1 MTFWQFAFKNVSRN
15 SKAYFAHF
23 VSSAFSIMVFFSFT
37 VYTYHPRLQSVQSF
51 QERDPLMNLAS
62 TAQFVIVMFSFF
74 FLLYSV
80 GTFLNVRKQ
89 QFGVLTIL
97 GISQR
102 QLKKLLFTE
111 NMIIGILSIFIGIQ
125 GGLVFSNF
133 FLLVTSKLT
142 GAKGLF
148 LYWPTEAIIVTTK
161 AIIVTTVTFIILFLI
176 VSTFTPMFIRTRK
189 TTQLIKATKK
199 GKKEKKPSILISI
212 FALTCLG
219 LCYYIAGYP
228 QGYVTEEN
236 VQNGSV
242 VFIMLSILPLVV
254 VGTYLFFSQTFL
266 LFIYIL
272 KKRRKFYLK
281 QINMLWISDLV
292 ARTRSNINVLFIVSM
307 LSALAFTIIIGLF
320 AVNNN
325 TKASVLERYPIPFT
339 YTSEGDNTFEQK
351 HITTIETELTNANFQ
366 YKKYKFTV
374 LKDTALKESISIMK
388 MSDYN
393 ALAKQ
398 LNRPEITLDSTQVY
412 SISRYSPELLNLV
425 SNPFAKQHTITLG
438 SNKKEFHIKGF
449 INKGIEP
456 SFALPYLIVMQD
468 NVIENMIPH
477 IETITVYNYFVEN
490 WENAIVPTKNIL
502 KSLDHDANN
511 LYEAHKDE
519 EDFIKPFYIHT
530 ATDELIYGKG
540 NAIAQFFIWAFLG
553 FIFFIGAASVLY
565 FRMYNDLTTERQK
578 YITITKLGLTESEMF
593 RSATIQL
600 GILFFVPYIVAG
612 IHTIFAIQFLQAMF
626 SFSLRKEL
634 LIVLTL
640 FGIIEI
646 IFFFL
651 IRSLYI
657 NKLSQHVKI

>member
-15 SKAYFAHF
+15 SKAYFAYF

-37 VYTYHPRLQSVQSF
+37 VYAYHPRLQIMNNLHEQ
-51 QERDPLMNLAS
+51 DPLMNLAGM
-62 TAQFVIVMFSFF
+62 AQFVIVLFSFF
-74 FLLYSV
+74 FLLYSI

-89 QFGVLTIL
+89 QFGVLTVL
-97 GISQR
+97 GISQK
-102 QLKKLLFTE
+102 QLKRLVFTE
-111 NMIIGILSIFIGIQ
+111 NMIIGMLAIFAGIQ

-133 FLLVTSKLT
+133 FLLVTSRLT
-142 GAKGLF
+142 NAKGLYF
-148 LYWPTEAIIVTTK
+148 YCPTE

-176 VSTFTPMFIRTRK
+176 VSTFTPLFIRTRK
-189 TTQLIKATKK
+189 TTRLIKNN
-199 GKKEKKPSILISI
+199 KKEKNEKRPSILISL
-212 FALTCLG
+212 FALICLG

-228 QGYVTEEN
+228 QGYVTETN
-236 VQNGSV
+236 IRNGSV

-266 LFIYIL
+266 LFIFIL
-272 KKRRKFYLK
+272 KKRRKFYMK
-281 QINMLWISDLV
+281 QINMLWISDL
-292 ARTRSNINVLFIVSM
+292 ASRTRSNINVLFIVSM
-307 LSALAFTIIIGLF
+307 LSALAFTIIIPLF

-325 TKASVLERYPIPFT
+325 TKASILERYPFPFT
-339 YTSEGDNTFEQK
+339 YTSKGENSLEQK
-351 HITTIETELTNANFQ
+351 HIDTIEKELTNANFQ
-366 YKKYKFTV
+366 YNKHKSTM
-374 LKDTALKESISIMK
+374 LKDTASKEDITLMK

-393 ALAKQ
+393 TLAKQ
-398 LNRPEITLDSTQVY
+398 LNRPKITLDSTQVY
-412 SISRYSPELLNLV
+412 ILSRYSPELLNLV
-425 SNPFAKQHTITLG
+425 SNPFAKQNTITLG

-456 SFALPYLIVMQD
+456 SFALPHLIVIQD
-468 NVIENMIPH
+468 DVIDNLIPH

-490 WENAIVPTKNIL
+490 WENAITPTKNMSRTIG
-502 KSLDHDANN
+502 DDARDF
-511 LYEAHKDE
+511 YEKHK
-519 EDFIKPFYIHT
+519 EDNERVPFSIYT
-530 ATDELIYGKG
+530 AADDLHYSKG
-540 NAIAQFFIWAFLG
+540 SSIATFFIWTFLG

-565 FRMYNDLTTERQK
+565 FRMYNDLTSEKQK

-612 IHTIFAIQFLQAMF
+612 IHTVFAIQFLQNMF
-626 SFSLRKEL
+626 AFSLLKEL

-657 NKLSQHVKI
+657 NKLSQHIKM

>member
-15 SKAYFAHF
+15 SKAYFAYF

-37 VYTYHPRLQSVQSF
+37 VYAYHPRLQIINKL
-51 QERDPLMNLAS
+51 QEQDPLMNLAGM
-62 TAQFVIVMFSFF
+62 AQFVIVLFSFF
-74 FLLYSV
+74 FLLYSI

-89 QFGVLTIL
+89 QFGVLTVL
-97 GISQR
+97 GISQK
-102 QLKKLLFTE
+102 QLKRLLFTE
-111 NMIIGILSIFIGIQ
+111 NMIIGMLAIFAGIQ

-142 GAKGLF
+142 NAKGLY
-148 LYWPTEAIIVTTK
+148 LYWPTE
-161 AIIVTTVTFIILFLI
+161 AIIVTTVTFIILFFI

-189 TTQLIKATKK
+189 TTRLIKNNKNKK
-199 GKKEKKPSILISI
+199 DEQRPSILISL
-212 FALTCLG
+212 FALICLG

-228 QGYVTEEN
+228 QGYVTEKN

-242 VFIMLSILPLVV
+242 YLIMLSILPLVI

-266 LFIYIL
+266 LFIFIL
-272 KKRRKFYLK
+272 KKRRKFYMK
-281 QINMLWISDLV
+281 QINMLWISDL
-292 ARTRSNINVLFIVSM
+292 ASRTRSNINVLFIVSM

-320 AVNNN
+320 ASNNN
-325 TKASVLERYPIPFT
+325 TKAAIVERYPFPFT
-339 YTSEGDNTFEQK
+339 YISEGENALEQK
-351 HITTIETELTNANFQ
+351 HIATIETELTNANFQ
-366 YKKYKFTV
+366 YNKHKFTL
-374 LKDTALKESISIMK
+374 LKDTALKEDVALMK

-398 LNRPEITLDSTQVY
+398 LKRPKITLDSTQVY
-412 SISRYSPELLNLV
+412 IISRYSPELLNLV
-425 SNPFAKQHTITLG
+425 SNPFAKQNTIILG

-456 SFALPYLIVMQD
+456 SFALPHLIIMED
-468 NVIENMIPH
+468 HAIENMVPH
-477 IETITVYNYFVEN
+477 IETITIYNYSVEN
-490 WENAIVPTKNIL
+490 WENTIIPTKKMSRTI
-502 KSLDHDANN
+502 SDDAHNFQEKHKVEPIRVPFSIYTAADN
-511 LYEAHKDE
+511 LNYS
-519 EDFIKPFYIHT
+519 
-530 ATDELIYGKG
+530 KG
-540 NAIAQFFIWAFLG
+540 NSIATFFIWTFLG

-612 IHTIFAIQFLQAMF
+612 VHTLFAVKFLQSMF
-626 SFSLRKEL
+626 SFSLLKETC
-634 LIVLTL
+634 IVLTF

-657 NKLSQHVKI
+657 NKLSQHIKM

>member
-15 SKAYFAHF
+15 SKAYFAYF
-23 VSSAFSIMVFFSFT
+23 VSSAFSIMVFFSFA
-37 VYTYHPRLQSVQSF
+37 VYTYHPRLQNVQSY
-51 QERDPLMNLAS
+51 QERDTLMNLAGS
-62 TAQFVIVMFSFF
+62 AQFVIVLFSFF
-74 FLLYSV
+74 FLLYSL

-89 QFGVLTIL
+89 QFGVLTVL
-97 GISQR
+97 GISKK
-102 QLKKLLFTE
+102 QLKRLLFTE
-111 NMIIGILSIFIGIQ
+111 NMIIGILAIFVGIQ

-142 GAKGLF
+142 GAKGLY
-148 LYWPTEAIIVTTK
+148 LYWPTK
-161 AIIVTTVTFIILFLI
+161 AIIVTTLTFIILFFI

-189 TTQLIKATKK
+189 TIRLIKVTKK
-199 GKKEKKPSILISI
+199 ETEEKRPSIIISL

-228 QGYVTEEN
+228 QGYVTEKN

-242 VFIMLSILPLVV
+242 FFIILSILPLVV
-254 VGTYLFFSQTFL
+254 IGTYFFFSQTFL
-266 LFIYIL
+266 LFIFIF
-272 KKRRKFYLK
+272 KKRRKFYMK

-320 AVNNN
+320 AANNN
-325 TKASVLERYPIPFT
+325 TKASVLERYPVPFT
-339 YTSEGDNTFEQK
+339 YTSEGENSLEQK

-366 YKKYKFTV
+366 YNKYKFTV
-374 LKDTALKESISIMK
+374 LKDTALKDTALKEEIALMK

-393 ALAKQ
+393 SIAKQ
-398 LNRPEITLDSTQVY
+398 LQRPEIALDSTQVY
-412 SISRYSPELLNLV
+412 IISRHSPALLNLV
-425 SNPFAKQHTITLG
+425 SNPFAKQDTIAIG

-456 SFALPYLIVMQD
+456 SFAFPHLIVVQD
-468 NVIENMIPH
+468 YVFDNMIPH
-477 IETITVYNYFVEN
+477 IETTVIYNYFVEN
-490 WENAIVPTKNIL
+490 WENAMVPTKNMLRAIG
-502 KSLDHDANN
+502 DDAREF
-511 LYEAHKDE
+511 YEKHKE
-519 EDFIKPFYIHT
+519 KKAQVPFYIYT
-530 ATDELIYGKG
+530 ATDELVHGKED
-540 NAIAQFFIWAFLG
+540 AIANFFIWAFLG

-565 FRMYNDLTTERQK
+565 FRMYNDLTTEKQK

-600 GILFFVPYIVAG
+600 GILFFIPYIVAG
-612 IHTIFAIQFLQAMF
+612 IHTIFAIKFLQSMF
-626 SFSLRKEL
+626 SFSLLKEL
-634 LIVLTL
+634 IIILTL

-657 NKLSQHVKI
+657 SKLSQHIKI

>member
-15 SKAYFAHF
+15 SKAYFAYF

-37 VYTYHPRLQSVQSF
+37 VYAYHPRLQSVQNF

-62 TAQFVIVMFSFF
+62 TAQLVIVMFSFF
-74 FLLYSV
+74 FLLYSI

-89 QFGVLTIL
+89 QFGILTIL

-102 QLKKLLFTE
+102 QLKRLLFTE

-142 GAKGLF
+142 SAKGLY
-148 LYWPTEAIIVTTK
+148 LYWPTE

-189 TTQLIKATKK
+189 TAHLIKGNKK
-199 GKKEKKPSILISI
+199 IPAEKRPSILISL
-212 FALTCLG
+212 FALICLG

-228 QGYVTEEN
+228 RGYVTEKN

-242 VFIMLSILPLVV
+242 FFIMLSILPLVV

-320 AVNNN
+320 AANNN
-325 TKASVLERYPIPFT
+325 TKTSVLERYPVPFT
-339 YTSEGDNTFEQK
+339 YTSEGDNSLEQK
-351 HITTIETELTNANFQ
+351 HISTIETELTTSNFQ

-374 LKDTALKESISIMK
+374 LKDTASKEDIMLMK

-393 ALAKQ
+393 AIAQQ
-398 LNRPEITLDSTQVY
+398 LKRPEITIDSTEVY
-412 SISRYSPELLNLV
+412 IISRHSPELLDLV
-425 SNPFAKQHTITLG
+425 SNPFAKQNTITLG

-456 SFALPYLIVMQD
+456 SFAFPHLAVVQD
-468 NVIENMIPH
+468 YVFDNMIPH
-477 IETITVYNYFVEN
+477 IETTVIYNYFVEN
-490 WENAIVPTKNIL
+490 WENAIVPTKNMLRVI
-502 KSLDHDANN
+502 SGDAREF
-511 LYEAHKDE
+511 YKKHAE
-519 EDFIKPFYIHT
+519 ENAQVPFFIHT

-540 NAIAQFFIWAFLG
+540 NAVAQFFIWAFLG

-578 YITITKLGLTESEMF
+578 YITITKLGLTELEMF

-612 IHTIFAIQFLQAMF
+612 VHTLFAVKFLQSMF
-626 SFSLRKEL
+626 SFSLLKETC
-634 LIVLTL
+634 IVLTF

-657 NKLSQHVKI
+657 NKLSQHIKI

>member
-15 SKAYFAHF
+15 SKAYFAYF

-37 VYTYHPRLQSVQSF
+37 VYAYHPRLQSVQSF
-51 QERDPLMNLAS
+51 QDRDPLMNLAS
-62 TAQFVIVMFSFF
+62 TAQLVIVMFSFF
-74 FLLYSV
+74 FLLYSI

-89 QFGVLTIL
+89 QFGILTIL

-111 NMIIGILSIFIGIQ
+111 NMIIGLLSIFIGIQ

-142 GAKGLF
+142 SAKGLY
-148 LYWPTEAIIVTTK
+148 LYWPTE

-189 TTQLIKATKK
+189 TTQLIKGVKK
-199 GKKEKKPSILISI
+199 EKSEKKPSILISL

-228 QGYVTEEN
+228 QGYVTEKN

-242 VFIMLSILPLVV
+242 FFIMLSILPLVV

-292 ARTRSNINVLFIVSM
+292 SRTRSNINVLFIVSM

-320 AVNNN
+320 AANNN
-325 TKASVLERYPIPFT
+325 TKASVLERYPVPFT
-339 YTSEGDNTFEQK
+339 YTSEGDNSLEQK
-351 HITTIETELTNANFQ
+351 HITTIETELTNSNFP
-366 YKKYKFTV
+366 YRKYKFTV
-374 LKDTALKESISIMK
+374 LKDTASKEDIMLMK

-393 ALAKQ
+393 AIAKQ
-398 LNRPEITLDSTQVY
+398 LKRSEITIDSTEVY
-412 SISRYSPELLNLV
+412 IISRHSPELLDLV
-425 SNPFAKQHTITLG
+425 SNPFAKQNTITLG

-456 SFALPYLIVMQD
+456 SFAFPHLVVVQD
-468 NVIENMIPH
+468 YVFDNMIPH
-477 IETITVYNYFVEN
+477 IETTVIYNYFVEN
-490 WENAIVPTKNIL
+490 WENAIVPTKNMLRVI
-502 KSLDHDANN
+502 SSDARAF
-511 LYEAHKDE
+511 YEKHTE
-519 EDFIKPFYIHT
+519 ENAQAPFFIHT

-540 NAIAQFFIWAFLG
+540 NAVAQFFIWAFLG

-612 IHTIFAIQFLQAMF
+612 VHTLFAVKFLQSMF
-626 SFSLRKEL
+626 SFSLLKETC
-634 LIVLTL
+634 IVLTL

-657 NKLSQHVKI
+657 NKLSQHIKI

>member
-15 SKAYFAHF
+15 SKAYFAYF

-37 VYTYHPRLQSVQSF
+37 VYAYHPRLQSVQSF

-62 TAQFVIVMFSFF
+62 TAQLVIVMFSFF
-74 FLLYSV
+74 FLLYSI

-89 QFGVLTIL
+89 QFGVLTVL
-97 GISQR
+97 GISQK
-102 QLKKLLFTE
+102 QLKRLLFTE
-111 NMIIGILSIFIGIQ
+111 NMIIGMLAIFAGIQ

-142 GAKGLF
+142 SAKGLY
-148 LYWPTEAIIVTTK
+148 LYWPTE
-161 AIIVTTVTFIILFLI
+161 AIIVTTVTFIILFFI

-189 TTQLIKATKK
+189 TTQLIK
-199 GKKEKKPSILISI
+199 GVNKEKSEKRPSILISL

-228 QGYVTEEN
+228 QGYITEKN
-236 VQNGSV
+236 AQNGSV
-242 VFIMLSILPLVV
+242 FLIMLSILPLVV
-254 VGTYLFFSQTFL
+254 IGTYLFFSQTFL

-292 ARTRSNINVLFIVSM
+292 SRTRSNINVLFIVSM

-320 AVNNN
+320 ASNNN
-325 TKASVLERYPIPFT
+325 TKAAIVERYPFPFT
-339 YTSEGDNTFEQK
+339 YISEGENALEQK
-351 HITTIETELTNANFQ
+351 HIATIETELTNANFQ
-366 YKKYKFTV
+366 YNKHKFTV
-374 LKDTALKESISIMK
+374 LKDTALKEDVALMK

-398 LNRPEITLDSTQVY
+398 LKRPKITLDSTQVY
-412 SISRYSPELLNLV
+412 IISRYSPELLNLV
-425 SNPFAKQHTITLG
+425 SNPFAKQNTIILG

-456 SFALPYLIVMQD
+456 SFALPHLIIMED
-468 NVIENMIPH
+468 HAIENMVPH
-477 IETITVYNYFVEN
+477 IETITIYNYSVEN
-490 WENAIVPTKNIL
+490 WENTIIPTKKMSRTI
-502 KSLDHDANN
+502 SDDAHNFQEKHKVEPIRVPFSIYTAADN
-511 LYEAHKDE
+511 LNYS
-519 EDFIKPFYIHT
+519 
-530 ATDELIYGKG
+530 KG
-540 NAIAQFFIWAFLG
+540 NSIATFFIWTFLG

-612 IHTIFAIQFLQAMF
+612 VHTLFAVKFLQSMLA
-626 SFSLRKEL
+626 FSLLKEL
-634 LIVLTL
+634 LIVLTF

-657 NKLSQHVKI
+657 NKLSQHIKI

>member
-15 SKAYFAHF
+15 SKAYFAYF

-37 VYTYHPRLQSVQSF
+37 VYAYHPRLQNVQSF
-51 QERDPLMNLAS
+51 QERNPLMNLAS
-62 TAQFVIVMFSFF
+62 TAQLVIVMFSFF
-74 FLLYSV
+74 FLLYSI

-89 QFGVLTIL
+89 QFGILTIL

-102 QLKKLLFTE
+102 QLKRLLFTE

-142 GAKGLF
+142 SAKGLY
-148 LYWPTEAIIVTTK
+148 LYWPTE

-189 TTQLIKATKK
+189 TAQLIKGNKK
-199 GKKEKKPSILISI
+199 IKAEKRPSILISL
-212 FALTCLG
+212 FALICLG

-228 QGYVTEEN
+228 QGYVTEKN

-242 VFIMLSILPLVV
+242 FLIMLSIVPLVI

-320 AVNNN
+320 AANNN
-325 TKASVLERYPIPFT
+325 TKASVLERYPVPFT
-339 YTSEGDNTFEQK
+339 YTSEGDNSLEQK
-351 HITTIETELTNANFQ
+351 HITTIETELTNSNFD

-374 LKDTALKESISIMK
+374 LKDTSSKEDIMLMK

-393 ALAKQ
+393 AIAKQ
-398 LNRPEITLDSTQVY
+398 LKRPEITLDSTQVY
-412 SISRYSPELLNLV
+412 IISRHSPELLNLV
-425 SNPFAKQHTITLG
+425 SNPFAKHNTITLG

-456 SFALPYLIVMQD
+456 SFAFPHLAVVQD
-468 NVIENMIPH
+468 YVFDNMIPH
-477 IETITVYNYFVEN
+477 IETTVIYNYFVEN
-490 WENAIVPTKNIL
+490 WENAIVPTKNMLRVI
-502 KSLDHDANN
+502 SGDARKF
-511 LYEAHKDE
+511 YKKHTE
-519 EDFIKPFYIHT
+519 ENAKVPFFIYT

-540 NAIAQFFIWAFLG
+540 NAVAQFFIWAFLG

-612 IHTIFAIQFLQAMF
+612 VHTLFAVKFLQSMF
-626 SFSLRKEL
+626 SFSLLKETC
-634 LIVLTL
+634 IVLTL

-657 NKLSQHVKI
+657 NKLSQHIKI

>member
-15 SKAYFAHF
+15 SKAYFAYF

-37 VYTYHPRLQSVQSF
+37 VYAYHPRLQIMNKL
-51 QERDPLMNLAS
+51 QEQDPLMNLAGM
-62 TAQFVIVMFSFF
+62 AQFVIVLFSFF
-74 FLLYSV
+74 FLLYSI

-89 QFGVLTIL
+89 QFGVLTVL
-97 GISQR
+97 GISQK
-102 QLKKLLFTE
+102 QLKRLLFTE
-111 NMIIGILSIFIGIQ
+111 NMIIGILAIFVGIQ

-142 GAKGLF
+142 SAKGLY
-148 LYWPTEAIIVTTK
+148 LYWPTE
-161 AIIVTTVTFIILFLI
+161 AIIVTTVTFIILFFI

-189 TTQLIKATKK
+189 TTQLIKGTKK
-199 GKKEKKPSILISI
+199 GDKEKKPSILISI
-212 FALTCLG
+212 FALICLAV
-219 LCYYIAGYP
+219 CYYIAGYP
-228 QGYVTEEN
+228 QGYITEKN

-242 VFIMLSILPLVV
+242 LFIMLSILPLVV

-266 LFIYIL
+266 LFILIL
-272 KKRRKFYLK
+272 KRRRKFYMK
-281 QINMLWISDLV
+281 QINMLWISDLTS
-292 ARTRSNINVLFIVSM
+292 RTRSNINVLFIVSM

-320 AVNNN
+320 AANNN
-325 TKASVLERYPIPFT
+325 TKASVLERYPVPFT
-339 YTSEGDNTFEQK
+339 YTSEGDNYLEQK
-351 HITTIETELTNANFQ
+351 HIITIETELTNSNFD

-374 LKDTALKESISIMK
+374 LKDTASKEDIMLMK

-393 ALAKQ
+393 AIAKQ
-398 LNRPEITLDSTQVY
+398 LKRPEITLDSTQVY
-412 SISRYSPELLNLV
+412 IISRYSPELLNLV
-425 SNPFAKQHTITLG
+425 SNPFAKQNTITLG

-456 SFALPYLIVMQD
+456 SFAFPHLVVVQD
-468 NVIENMIPH
+468 YVFNNMIPH
-477 IETITVYNYFVEN
+477 IETTIIYNYFVEN

-502 KSLDHDANN
+502 RTISDDASDFF
-511 LYEAHKDE
+511 KKTKE
-519 EDFIKPFYIHT
+519 EHAQIPFHIYT
-530 ATDELIYGKG
+530 ATDELIYGKR
-540 NAIAQFFIWAFLG
+540 NSIATFFIWTFLG

-612 IHTIFAIQFLQAMF
+612 VHTLFAVKFLQSMF
-626 SFSLRKEL
+626 SFSLLKETC
-634 LIVLTL
+634 IVLTF
-640 FGIIEI
+640 FGMIEI
-646 IFFFL
+646 TFFFL

-657 NKLSQHVKI
+657 NKLSQQIKI

>member
-15 SKAYFAHF
+15 SKAYFAYF

-37 VYTYHPRLQSVQSF
+37 VYAYHPRLQNVQNF
-51 QERDPLMNLAS
+51 QERDALMNLAS

-74 FLLYSV
+74 FLLYSI

-89 QFGVLTIL
+89 QFGILTIL

-102 QLKKLLFTE
+102 QLKRLLFTE
-111 NMIIGILSIFIGIQ
+111 NMIIGILAIFVGIQ

-142 GAKGLF
+142 GAKGLY
-148 LYWPTEAIIVTTK
+148 LYWPTQ
-161 AIIVTTVTFIILFLI
+161 AIIVTTVIFIILFFI

-189 TTQLIKATKK
+189 TTRLIKDNTKV
-199 GKKEKKPSILISI
+199 KKEKRPSILISL

-242 VFIMLSILPLVV
+242 FFIMLSILPLVV

-266 LFIYIL
+266 LFIFIL
-272 KKRRKFYLK
+272 KKRRKFYMK

-320 AVNNN
+320 AANNS
-325 TKASVLERYPIPFT
+325 TKASILERYPIPFT

-374 LKDTALKESISIMK
+374 LKDTALKESIAIMK

-425 SNPFAKQHTITLG
+425 SNPFAKQDTITLD

-456 SFALPYLIVMQD
+456 SFALPHLIVMQD
-468 NVIENMIPH
+468 SVIENMIPH

-511 LYEAHKDE
+511 LFEAHKDE
-519 EDFIKPFYIHT
+519 EGFIKPFYIHT
-530 ATDELIYGKG
+530 ATDELVHSKE
-540 NAIAQFFIWAFLG
+540 NAVAQFFIWTFLG
-553 FIFFIGAASVLY
+553 IIFFIGAASVLY
-565 FRMYNDLTTERQK
+565 FRMYNDLTSEKQK
-578 YITITKLGLTESEMF
+578 YITITKLGLTETEMF

>member
-15 SKAYFAHF
+15 SKAYFAYF

-37 VYTYHPRLQSVQSF
+37 VYAYHPRLQSVQSF

-62 TAQFVIVMFSFF
+62 TAQLVIVMFSFF
-74 FLLYSV
+74 FLLYSI

-89 QFGVLTIL
+89 QFGILTIL

-102 QLKKLLFTE
+102 QLKRLLFTE

-142 GAKGLF
+142 SAKGLY
-148 LYWPTEAIIVTTK
+148 LYWPTE

-189 TTQLIKATKK
+189 TAHLIKGNKK
-199 GKKEKKPSILISI
+199 MPAEKRPSILISL
-212 FALTCLG
+212 FALICLG

-228 QGYVTEEN
+228 RGYVTEKN

-242 VFIMLSILPLVV
+242 FFIMLSILPLVI

-292 ARTRSNINVLFIVSM
+292 SRTRSNINVLFIVSM

-320 AVNNN
+320 AANNN
-325 TKASVLERYPIPFT
+325 TKASVLERYPVPFT
-339 YTSEGDNTFEQK
+339 YTSEGDNSLEQK
-351 HITTIETELTNANFQ
+351 HISTIETELTTNNFL

-374 LKDTALKESISIMK
+374 LKDTASKEDIMLMK

-393 ALAKQ
+393 AIAKE
-398 LNRPEITLDSTQVY
+398 LKRPEITIDSTEVY
-412 SISRYSPELLNLV
+412 IISRHSPELLDLV
-425 SNPFAKQHTITLG
+425 SNPFAKQNTITLG

-456 SFALPYLIVMQD
+456 SFAFPHLAVVQD
-468 NVIENMIPH
+468 YVFDNMIPH
-477 IETITVYNYFVEN
+477 IETTVIYNYFVEN
-490 WENAIVPTKNIL
+490 WENAIVPTKNMLRVI
-502 KSLDHDANN
+502 SGDAREF
-511 LYEAHKDE
+511 YEKHTE
-519 EDFIKPFYIHT
+519 ENAQVPFFIHT

-540 NAIAQFFIWAFLG
+540 NAVAQFFIWAFLG

-612 IHTIFAIQFLQAMF
+612 VHTLFAVKFLQSMF
-626 SFSLRKEL
+626 SFSLLKETC
-634 LIVLTL
+634 IVLTF

-657 NKLSQHVKI
+657 NKLSQHIKI

>member
-15 SKAYFAHF
+15 SKAYFAYF

-37 VYTYHPRLQSVQSF
+37 VYAYHPRLQSVQSF
-51 QERDPLMNLAS
+51 QERDPLTNLAS
-62 TAQFVIVMFSFF
+62 TAQLVIVMFSFF
-74 FLLYSV
+74 FLLYSI

-89 QFGVLTIL
+89 QFGILTIL

-102 QLKKLLFTE
+102 QLKRLLFTE

-142 GAKGLF
+142 SSKGLY
-148 LYWPTEAIIVTTK
+148 LYWPTE

-189 TTQLIKATKK
+189 TIRLIKVN
-199 GKKEKKPSILISI
+199 KKETEEKRPSIIISL
-212 FALTCLG
+212 FALICLG

-228 QGYVTEEN
+228 QGYVTEKN

-242 VFIMLSILPLVV
+242 SFIILSILPLVV
-254 VGTYLFFSQTFL
+254 IGTYFFFSQTFL
-266 LFIYIL
+266 LFIFIL
-272 KKRRKFYLK
+272 KKRRKFYMK

-320 AVNNN
+320 AHNNN
-325 TKASVLERYPIPFT
+325 TRAAVLEQYPVPFT
-339 YTSEGDNTFEQK
+339 YTSEGANPLEQK
-351 HITTIETELTNANFQ
+351 HITTIENELTSANFE

-374 LKDTALKESISIMK
+374 LKDTASKEDVLLMK

-393 ALAKQ
+393 TIAKQ
-398 LNRPEITLDSTQVY
+398 LKRPEITLDSTQVY
-412 SISRYSPELLNLV
+412 VIARHSPELLNLV
-425 SNPFAKQHTITLG
+425 SNPFAKQDTITIG

-456 SFALPYLIVMQD
+456 SFAFPHLIVVQD
-468 NVIENMIPH
+468 YVFDDMIPH
-477 IETITVYNYFVEN
+477 IETTVIYNYFVEN

-502 KSLDHDANN
+502 RTISDDAREF
-511 LYEAHKDE
+511 YEKRKE
-519 EDFIKPFYIHT
+519 EKARAPFYIYT
-530 ATDELIYGKG
+530 ATDELVHGKE
-540 NAIAQFFIWAFLG
+540 NAVAQFFIWAFLG

-565 FRMYNDLTTERQK
+565 FRMYNDLTNEKQK
-578 YITITKLGLTESEMF
+578 YITIIKLGLTESEMF

-612 IHTIFAIQFLQAMF
+612 VHTLFAVKFLQSMF
-626 SFSLRKEL
+626 AFSLLKEL
-634 LIVLTL
+634 LIVLTF

-657 NKLSQHVKI
+657 NKLSQHIKV

>member
-15 SKAYFAHF
+15 SKAYFAYF

-37 VYTYHPRLQSVQSF
+37 VYAYHPRLQSVQGF
-51 QERDPLMNLAS
+51 QDRDPLMNLAS
-62 TAQFVIVMFSFF
+62 TAQLVIVMFSFF
-74 FLLYSV
+74 FLLYSI

-89 QFGVLTIL
+89 QFGILTIL

-102 QLKKLLFTE
+102 QLKRLLFTE

-142 GAKGLF
+142 SAKGLY
-148 LYWPTEAIIVTTK
+148 LYWPTEAIIVTT
-161 AIIVTTVTFIILFLI
+161 VTFITLFLI

-189 TTQLIKATKK
+189 TTQLIKGVNKEK
-199 GKKEKKPSILISI
+199 SEKKPSILISL
-212 FALTCLG
+212 FAVICLG

-228 QGYVTEEN
+228 RGYVTEKN

-242 VFIMLSILPLVV
+242 FFIMLSILPLVV

-292 ARTRSNINVLFIVSM
+292 SRTRSNINVLFIVSM

-320 AVNNN
+320 AANNN
-325 TKASVLERYPIPFT
+325 TKASVLERYPVPFT
-339 YTSEGDNTFEQK
+339 YTSEGDNSLEQK
-351 HITTIETELTNANFQ
+351 HITTIETELTNSNFP
-366 YKKYKFTV
+366 YRKYKFTV
-374 LKDTALKESISIMK
+374 LKDTASKEDIMLMK

-393 ALAKQ
+393 AIAKQ
-398 LNRPEITLDSTQVY
+398 LKRSEITIDSTEVY
-412 SISRYSPELLNLV
+412 IISRHSPELLDLV
-425 SNPFAKQHTITLG
+425 SNPFAKQNTITLG

-456 SFALPYLIVMQD
+456 SFAFPHLVVVQD
-468 NVIENMIPH
+468 YVFDNMIPH
-477 IETITVYNYFVEN
+477 IETTVIYNYFVEN
-490 WENAIVPTKNIL
+490 WENAIVPTKNMLRVI
-502 KSLDHDANN
+502 SSDARAF
-511 LYEAHKDE
+511 YEKHTE
-519 EDFIKPFYIHT
+519 ENAQAPFFIHT

-540 NAIAQFFIWAFLG
+540 NAVAQFFIWAFLG

-565 FRMYNDLTTERQK
+565 FRMYNDLTNEKQK

-612 IHTIFAIQFLQAMF
+612 VHTLFAVKFLQSMF
-626 SFSLRKEL
+626 SFSLLKETC
-634 LIVLTL
+634 IVLTF

-657 NKLSQHVKI
+657 NKLSQHMKI

>member
-1 MTFWQFAFKNVSRN
+1 
-15 SKAYFAHF
+15 
-23 VSSAFSIMVFFSFT
+23 MVFFSFT
-37 VYTYHPRLQSVQSF
+37 VYAFHPRLQSVQGF
-51 QERDPLMNLAS
+51 QERDPLMNSAS
-62 TAQFVIVMFSFF
+62 TAQFIIVLFSFF

-80 GTFLNVRKQ
+80 GSFLNVRKQ
-89 QFGVLTIL
+89 QFGILTIL

-102 QLKKLLFTE
+102 QLKRLLFTE
-111 NMIIGILSIFIGIQ
+111 NMMIGILSIFIGIQ

-142 GAKGLF
+142 GAKGLY
-148 LYWPTEAIIVTTK
+148 LYWPTE

-189 TTQLIKATKK
+189 TAKLIKGNKK
-199 GKKEKKPSILISI
+199 MKAEKRPSILISL
-212 FALTCLG
+212 FALICLG

-228 QGYVTEEN
+228 QGYVTDKN
-236 VQNGSV
+236 AQNGSV
-242 VFIMLSILPLVV
+242 FFIILSILPLVV

-292 ARTRSNINVLFIVSM
+292 SRTRSNINVLFIVSM

-320 AVNNN
+320 AANNN
-325 TKASVLERYPIPFT
+325 TTASVLERYPVPFT
-339 YTSEGDNTFEQK
+339 YTSEGDNSLEQK
-351 HITTIETELTNANFQ
+351 HITTIETELTNNNFQ
-366 YKKYKFTV
+366 YRKYKFTV
-374 LKDTALKESISIMK
+374 VKDTASKEDIMLMK

-393 ALAKQ
+393 AIAKQ
-398 LNRPEITLDSTQVY
+398 LKRPEITLDSTQVY
-412 SISRYSPELLNLV
+412 IISRHSPELLNLV
-425 SNPFAKQHTITLG
+425 SNPFAKHNTITLG

-456 SFALPYLIVMQD
+456 SFAFPHLAVVQD
-468 NVIENMIPH
+468 YVFDNMIPH
-477 IETITVYNYFVEN
+477 IETTVIYNYFVEN
-490 WENAIVPTKNIL
+490 WENAIVPTKNMLRVI
-502 KSLDHDANN
+502 SGDARKF
-511 LYEAHKDE
+511 YEKHTE
-519 EDFIKPFYIHT
+519 ENAQVPFFIYT

-540 NAIAQFFIWAFLG
+540 NAVAQFFIWAFLG

-612 IHTIFAIQFLQAMF
+612 IHTIFAIKFLQSMF
-626 SFSLRKEL
+626 SFSLLKET

-657 NKLSQHVKI
+657 NKLSQHIKI

>member
-15 SKAYFAHF
+15 SKAYFAYF

-37 VYTYHPRLQSVQSF
+37 VYAYHPRLQSVQSF

-62 TAQFVIVMFSFF
+62 TAQLVIVMFSFF
-74 FLLYSV
+74 FLLYSI

-89 QFGVLTIL
+89 QFGILTIL

-102 QLKKLLFTE
+102 QLKRLLFTE

-142 GAKGLF
+142 SAKGLY
-148 LYWPTEAIIVTTK
+148 LYWPTE

-189 TTQLIKATKK
+189 TAHLIKGNKK
-199 GKKEKKPSILISI
+199 MPAEKRPSILISL
-212 FALTCLG
+212 FALICLG

-228 QGYVTEEN
+228 RGYVTEKN

-242 VFIMLSILPLVV
+242 FFIMLSILPLVI

-272 KKRRKFYLK
+272 KKRRKYYLK

-292 ARTRSNINVLFIVSM
+292 SRTRSNINVLFIVSM

-320 AVNNN
+320 AANNN
-325 TKASVLERYPIPFT
+325 TKASVLERYPVPFT
-339 YTSEGDNTFEQK
+339 YTSEGDNSLEQK
-351 HITTIETELTNANFQ
+351 HISTIETELTTNNFL

-374 LKDTALKESISIMK
+374 LKDTASKENIMLMK

-393 ALAKQ
+393 AIAKQ
-398 LNRPEITLDSTQVY
+398 LKRPEITIDSTEVY
-412 SISRYSPELLNLV
+412 IISRHSPELLDLV
-425 SNPFAKQHTITLG
+425 SNPFAKQNTITLG

-456 SFALPYLIVMQD
+456 SFSFPHLAVVQD
-468 NVIENMIPH
+468 YVFDNMIPH
-477 IETITVYNYFVEN
+477 IETTVIYNYFVEN
-490 WENAIVPTKNIL
+490 WENAIVPTKNMLRVI
-502 KSLDHDANN
+502 SGDAREF
-511 LYEAHKDE
+511 YEKHTE
-519 EDFIKPFYIHT
+519 ENAQVPFFIHT

-540 NAIAQFFIWAFLG
+540 NAVAQFFIWAFLG

-612 IHTIFAIQFLQAMF
+612 VHTLFAVKFLQSMF
-626 SFSLRKEL
+626 SFSLLKETC
-634 LIVLTL
+634 IVLTF

-657 NKLSQHVKI
+657 NKLSQHIKI

>member
-15 SKAYFAHF
+15 SKAYFAYF

-37 VYTYHPRLQSVQSF
+37 VYAYHPRLQSVQNF

-62 TAQFVIVMFSFF
+62 TAQLVIVMFSFF
-74 FLLYSV
+74 FLLYSI

-89 QFGVLTIL
+89 QFGILTIL

-102 QLKKLLFTE
+102 QLKRLLFTE

-142 GAKGLF
+142 SAKGLY
-148 LYWPTEAIIVTTK
+148 LYWPTE

-189 TTQLIKATKK
+189 TAHLIKGNKK
-199 GKKEKKPSILISI
+199 MPAEKRPSILISL
-212 FALTCLG
+212 FALICLG

-228 QGYVTEEN
+228 RGYVTEKN

-242 VFIMLSILPLVV
+242 FFIMLSILPLVI

-292 ARTRSNINVLFIVSM
+292 SRTRSNINVLFIVSM

-320 AVNNN
+320 AANNN
-325 TKASVLERYPIPFT
+325 TKASVLERYPVPFT
-339 YTSEGDNTFEQK
+339 YTSEGDNSLEQK
-351 HITTIETELTNANFQ
+351 HISTIETELTTNNFQ

-374 LKDTALKESISIMK
+374 LKDTASKEDIMLMK

-393 ALAKQ
+393 AIAQQ
-398 LNRPEITLDSTQVY
+398 LKRPEITIDSTEVY
-412 SISRYSPELLNLV
+412 IISRHSPELLDLV
-425 SNPFAKQHTITLG
+425 SNPFAKQNTITLG

-456 SFALPYLIVMQD
+456 SFAFPHLAVVQD
-468 NVIENMIPH
+468 YVFDNMIPH
-477 IETITVYNYFVEN
+477 IETTVIYNYFVEN
-490 WENAIVPTKNIL
+490 WENAIVPTKNMLRVI
-502 KSLDHDANN
+502 SGDAREF
-511 LYEAHKDE
+511 YKKHAE
-519 EDFIKPFYIHT
+519 ENAQVPFFIHT

-540 NAIAQFFIWAFLG
+540 NAVAQFFIWAFLG

-578 YITITKLGLTESEMF
+578 YITITKLGLTELEMF

-612 IHTIFAIQFLQAMF
+612 VHTLFAVKFLQSMF
-626 SFSLRKEL
+626 SFSLLKETC
-634 LIVLTL
+634 IVLTF

-657 NKLSQHVKI
+657 NKLSQHIKI

>member
-15 SKAYFAHF
+15 SKAYFAYF

-37 VYTYHPRLQSVQSF
+37 VYAYHPRLQSVQSF

-62 TAQFVIVMFSFF
+62 TAQLVIVMFSFF
-74 FLLYSV
+74 FLLYSI

-89 QFGVLTIL
+89 QFGILTIL

-102 QLKKLLFTE
+102 QLKRLLFTE

-142 GAKGLF
+142 SAKGLY
-148 LYWPTEAIIVTTK
+148 LYWPTE

-189 TTQLIKATKK
+189 TAHLIKGNKK
-199 GKKEKKPSILISI
+199 MPAEKRPSILISL
-212 FALTCLG
+212 FALICLG

-228 QGYVTEEN
+228 QGYVTEKN

-242 VFIMLSILPLVV
+242 FFIMLSILPLVI

-292 ARTRSNINVLFIVSM
+292 SRTRSNINVLFIVSM

-320 AVNNN
+320 AANNN
-325 TKASVLERYPIPFT
+325 TKASVLERYPVPFT
-339 YTSEGDNTFEQK
+339 YTSEGDNSLEQK
-351 HITTIETELTNANFQ
+351 HISTIETELTTNNFL

-374 LKDTALKESISIMK
+374 LKDTASKEDIMLMK

-393 ALAKQ
+393 AIAKQ
-398 LNRPEITLDSTQVY
+398 LKRPEITIDSTEVY
-412 SISRYSPELLNLV
+412 IISRHSPELLDLV
-425 SNPFAKQHTITLG
+425 SNPFAKQNTITLG

-456 SFALPYLIVMQD
+456 SFAFPHLAVVQD
-468 NVIENMIPH
+468 YVFDNMIPH
-477 IETITVYNYFVEN
+477 IETTVIYNYFVEN
-490 WENAIVPTKNIL
+490 WENAIVPTKNMLRVI
-502 KSLDHDANN
+502 SGDTREF
-511 LYEAHKDE
+511 YEKHTE
-519 EDFIKPFYIHT
+519 EKAPVPFFIHT

-540 NAIAQFFIWAFLG
+540 NAVAQFFIWAFLG

-612 IHTIFAIQFLQAMF
+612 VHTLFAVKFLQSMF
-626 SFSLRKEL
+626 SFSLLKETC
-634 LIVLTL
+634 IVLTF

-657 NKLSQHVKI
+657 NKLSQHIKI

>member
-15 SKAYFAHF
+15 SKAYFAYF

-37 VYTYHPRLQSVQSF
+37 VYAYHPRLQIINKL
-51 QERDPLMNLAS
+51 QEQDPLMNLAGM
-62 TAQFVIVMFSFF
+62 AQFVIVLFSFF
-74 FLLYSV
+74 FLLYSI

-89 QFGVLTIL
+89 QFGILTVL
-97 GISQR
+97 GISQK
-102 QLKKLLFTE
+102 QLKRLLFTE
-111 NMIIGILSIFIGIQ
+111 NMIIGILAIFVGIQ

-142 GAKGLF
+142 SAKGLY
-148 LYWPTEAIIVTTK
+148 LYWPTE
-161 AIIVTTVTFIILFLI
+161 AIIVTTVTFIILFFI

-189 TTQLIKATKK
+189 TTQLIKGTKK
-199 GKKEKKPSILISI
+199 GDKEKKPSILISI
-212 FALTCLG
+212 FALICLAV
-219 LCYYIAGYP
+219 CYYIAGYP
-228 QGYVTEEN
+228 QGYITEKN

-242 VFIMLSILPLVV
+242 LFIMLSILPLVV

-266 LFIYIL
+266 LFILIL
-272 KKRRKFYLK
+272 KRRRKFYMK
-281 QINMLWISDLV
+281 QINMLWISDLTS
-292 ARTRSNINVLFIVSM
+292 RTRSNINVLFIVSM

-320 AVNNN
+320 AANNN
-325 TKASVLERYPIPFT
+325 TKASVLERYPVPFT
-339 YTSEGDNTFEQK
+339 YTSEGENYLEQK
-351 HITTIETELTNANFQ
+351 HIITIETELTNSNFD

-374 LKDTALKESISIMK
+374 LKDTASKEDIMLMK

-393 ALAKQ
+393 AIAKQ
-398 LNRPEITLDSTQVY
+398 LKRPEITLDSTQVY
-412 SISRYSPELLNLV
+412 IISRYSPELLNLV
-425 SNPFAKQHTITLG
+425 SNPFAKQNTITLG

-456 SFALPYLIVMQD
+456 SFAFPHLVVVQD
-468 NVIENMIPH
+468 YVFNNMIPH
-477 IETITVYNYFVEN
+477 IETTIIYNYFVEN

-502 KSLDHDANN
+502 RTISDDASDFF
-511 LYEAHKDE
+511 KKTKE
-519 EDFIKPFYIHT
+519 EHAQIPFHIYT
-530 ATDELIYGKG
+530 ATDELIYGKR
-540 NAIAQFFIWAFLG
+540 NSIATFFIWTFLG

-612 IHTIFAIQFLQAMF
+612 VHTLFAVKFLQSMF
-626 SFSLRKEL
+626 SFSLLKETC
-634 LIVLTL
+634 IVLTF
-640 FGIIEI
+640 FGMIEI
-646 IFFFL
+646 TFFFL

-657 NKLSQHVKI
+657 NKLSQQIKI

>member
-15 SKAYFAHF
+15 SKAYFAYF

-37 VYTYHPRLQSVQSF
+37 VYAYHPRLQSVQSF

-62 TAQFVIVMFSFF
+62 TAQLVIVMFSFF
-74 FLLYSV
+74 FLLYSI

-89 QFGVLTIL
+89 QFGILTIL

-102 QLKKLLFTE
+102 QLKRLLFTE
-111 NMIIGILSIFIGIQ
+111 NMMIGILSIFIGIQ

-142 GAKGLF
+142 SAKGLY
-148 LYWPTEAIIVTTK
+148 LYWPTE

-189 TTQLIKATKK
+189 TAHLIKGNKK
-199 GKKEKKPSILISI
+199 MPAEKRPSILISL
-212 FALTCLG
+212 FALICLG

-228 QGYVTEEN
+228 RGYVTEKN

-242 VFIMLSILPLVV
+242 FFIMLSILPLVV

-320 AVNNN
+320 AANNN
-325 TKASVLERYPIPFT
+325 TKASVLERYPVPFT
-339 YTSEGDNTFEQK
+339 YTSEGDNSLEQK
-351 HITTIETELTNANFQ
+351 HISTIETELTTSNFQ
-366 YKKYKFTV
+366 YNKYKFTV
-374 LKDTALKESISIMK
+374 LKDTASKEDIMLMK

-393 ALAKQ
+393 AIAQQ
-398 LNRPEITLDSTQVY
+398 LKRPEITIDSAEVY
-412 SISRYSPELLNLV
+412 IISRHSPELLDLV
-425 SNPFAKQHTITLG
+425 SNPFAKQNTITLG

-456 SFALPYLIVMQD
+456 SFAFPHLAVVQD
-468 NVIENMIPH
+468 YVFDNMIPH
-477 IETITVYNYFVEN
+477 IETTVIYNYFVEN
-490 WENAIVPTKNIL
+490 WENAIVPTRNMLRVI
-502 KSLDHDANN
+502 SGDARAF
-511 LYEAHKDE
+511 YEKHTE
-519 EDFIKPFYIHT
+519 ENAQVPFFIHT

-540 NAIAQFFIWAFLG
+540 NAVAQFFIWAFLG

-565 FRMYNDLTTERQK
+565 FRMYNDLTTEKQK
-578 YITITKLGLTESEMF
+578 YITITKLGLTELEMF

-612 IHTIFAIQFLQAMF
+612 VHTLFAVKFLQSMF
-626 SFSLRKEL
+626 SFSLLKETC
-634 LIVLTL
+634 IVLTF

-657 NKLSQHVKI
+657 NKLSQHIKI

>member
-15 SKAYFAHF
+15 SKAYFAYF

-37 VYTYHPRLQSVQSF
+37 VYAYHPRLQIMNKL
-51 QERDPLMNLAS
+51 QEQDPLMNLAGM
-62 TAQFVIVMFSFF
+62 AQFVIVLFSFF
-74 FLLYSV
+74 FLLYSI

-89 QFGVLTIL
+89 QFGVLTVL
-97 GISQR
+97 GISQK
-102 QLKKLLFTE
+102 QLKRLLFTE
-111 NMIIGILSIFIGIQ
+111 NMIIGMLAIFAGIQ

-142 GAKGLF
+142 NAKGLY
-148 LYWPTEAIIVTTK
+148 LYWPTEAIIVTT
-161 AIIVTTVTFIILFLI
+161 ITFIILFLI

-189 TTQLIKATKK
+189 TTRLIKNS
-199 GKKEKKPSILISI
+199 KKEKSEKRPSILISL
-212 FALTCLG
+212 FALICLA

-228 QGYVTEEN
+228 QGYITEKN
-236 VQNGSV
+236 AQNGSV
-242 VFIMLSILPLVV
+242 FLIMLSILPLVV

-266 LFIYIL
+266 LFIFIL
-272 KKRRKFYLK
+272 KKRRKFYMK
-281 QINMLWISDLV
+281 QINMLWISDL
-292 ARTRSNINVLFIVSM
+292 ANRTRSNINVLFIVSM

-320 AVNNN
+320 AANNN
-325 TKASVLERYPIPFT
+325 TTASVLERYPVPFT
-339 YTSEGDNTFEQK
+339 YTSEGDNSLEQK
-351 HITTIETELTNANFQ
+351 HITAIETELTNSNFQ
-366 YKKYKFTV
+366 YRKYKFTV
-374 LKDTALKESISIMK
+374 VKDTASKEDIMLMK

-393 ALAKQ
+393 AIAKQ
-398 LNRPEITLDSTQVY
+398 LKRPEITIDSTEVY
-412 SISRYSPELLNLV
+412 IISRHSPELLNLV
-425 SNPFAKQHTITLG
+425 SNPFAKHNTITLG

-456 SFALPYLIVMQD
+456 SFAFPHLAVVQD
-468 NVIENMIPH
+468 YVFDNMIPH
-477 IETITVYNYFVEN
+477 IETTVIYNYFVEN
-490 WENAIVPTKNIL
+490 WENAIVPTKNMLRVI
-502 KSLDHDANN
+502 SGDARKF
-511 LYEAHKDE
+511 YEKHTE
-519 EDFIKPFYIHT
+519 ENAQVPFFIYT

-540 NAIAQFFIWAFLG
+540 NAVAQFFIWAFLG

-612 IHTIFAIQFLQAMF
+612 IHTIFAIKFLQSMF
-626 SFSLRKEL
+626 SFSLLKETC
-634 LIVLTL
+634 IVLTL

-657 NKLSQHVKI
+657 NKLSQHIKI

>member
-15 SKAYFAHF
+15 SKAYFAYF

-37 VYTYHPRLQSVQSF
+37 VYAYHPRLQSVQSF

-62 TAQFVIVMFSFF
+62 TAQLVIVMFSFF
-74 FLLYSV
+74 FLLYSI

-89 QFGVLTIL
+89 QFGILTIL

-102 QLKKLLFTE
+102 QLKRLLFTE

-142 GAKGLF
+142 SAKGLY
-148 LYWPTEAIIVTTK
+148 LYWPTE

-189 TTQLIKATKK
+189 TAHLIKGNKK
-199 GKKEKKPSILISI
+199 MPAEKRPSILISL
-212 FALTCLG
+212 FALICLG

-228 QGYVTEEN
+228 QGYVTEKN

-242 VFIMLSILPLVV
+242 FFIMLSILPLVI

-292 ARTRSNINVLFIVSM
+292 SRTRSNINVLFIVSM

-320 AVNNN
+320 AANNN
-325 TKASVLERYPIPFT
+325 TKASVLERYPVPFT
-339 YTSEGDNTFEQK
+339 YTSEGDNSLEQK
-351 HITTIETELTNANFQ
+351 HISTIETELTTNNFL

-374 LKDTALKESISIMK
+374 LKDTASKEDIMLMK

-393 ALAKQ
+393 AIAKQ
-398 LNRPEITLDSTQVY
+398 LKRPEITIDSTEVY
-412 SISRYSPELLNLV
+412 IISRHSPELLDLV
-425 SNPFAKQHTITLG
+425 SNPFAKQNTITLG

-456 SFALPYLIVMQD
+456 SFAFPHLAVVQD
-468 NVIENMIPH
+468 YVFDNMIPH
-477 IETITVYNYFVEN
+477 IETTVIYNYFVEN
-490 WENAIVPTKNIL
+490 WENAIVPTKNMLRVI
-502 KSLDHDANN
+502 SGDAREF
-511 LYEAHKDE
+511 YEKHTE
-519 EDFIKPFYIHT
+519 EKAQVPFLIHT

-540 NAIAQFFIWAFLG
+540 NAVAQFFIWAFLG

-612 IHTIFAIQFLQAMF
+612 VHTLFAVKFLQSMF
-626 SFSLRKEL
+626 SFSLLKETC
-634 LIVLTL
+634 IVLTF

-657 NKLSQHVKI
+657 NKLSQHIKI

>member
-15 SKAYFAHF
+15 SKAYFAYF

-37 VYTYHPRLQSVQSF
+37 VYAYHPRLQSVQSF

-62 TAQFVIVMFSFF
+62 TAQLVIVMFSFF
-74 FLLYSV
+74 FLLYSI

-89 QFGVLTIL
+89 QFGILTIL

-102 QLKKLLFTE
+102 QLKRLLFTE
-111 NMIIGILSIFIGIQ
+111 NMMIGILSIFIGIQ

-142 GAKGLF
+142 SAKGLY
-148 LYWPTEAIIVTTK
+148 LYWPTEAIIVTT
-161 AIIVTTVTFIILFLI
+161 VTFITLFLI

-189 TTQLIKATKK
+189 TAHLIKGNKK
-199 GKKEKKPSILISI
+199 MPAEKRPSILISL
-212 FALTCLG
+212 FALICLG

-228 QGYVTEEN
+228 RGYVTEKN

-242 VFIMLSILPLVV
+242 FFIMLSILPLVV

-320 AVNNN
+320 AANNN
-325 TKASVLERYPIPFT
+325 TKASVLERYPVPFT
-339 YTSEGDNTFEQK
+339 YTSEGDNSLEQK
-351 HITTIETELTNANFQ
+351 HISTIETELTTSNFQ

-374 LKDTALKESISIMK
+374 LKDTASKEDIMLMK
-388 MSDYN
+388 ISDYN
-393 ALAKQ
+393 AIAQQ
-398 LNRPEITLDSTQVY
+398 LKRPEITIGSTEVY
-412 SISRYSPELLNLV
+412 IISRHSPELLDLV
-425 SNPFAKQHTITLG
+425 SNPFAKQNTITLG

-456 SFALPYLIVMQD
+456 SFAFPHLAVVQD
-468 NVIENMIPH
+468 YVFDNMIPH
-477 IETITVYNYFVEN
+477 IETTVIYNYFVEN
-490 WENAIVPTKNIL
+490 WENAIVPTRNMLRVI
-502 KSLDHDANN
+502 SGDARAF
-511 LYEAHKDE
+511 YEKHTE
-519 EDFIKPFYIHT
+519 ENAQVPFFIHT

-540 NAIAQFFIWAFLG
+540 NAVAQFFIWAFLG

-578 YITITKLGLTESEMF
+578 YITITKLGLTELEMF

-612 IHTIFAIQFLQAMF
+612 VHTLFAVKFLQSMF
-626 SFSLRKEL
+626 SFSLLKETC
-634 LIVLTL
+634 IVLTF

-657 NKLSQHVKI
+657 NKLSQHIKI

>member
-15 SKAYFAHF
+15 SKAYFAYF

-37 VYTYHPRLQSVQSF
+37 VYAYHPRLQSVQNF

-62 TAQFVIVMFSFF
+62 TAQLVIVMFSFF
-74 FLLYSV
+74 FLLYSI

-89 QFGVLTIL
+89 QFGILTIL

-102 QLKKLLFTE
+102 QLKRLLFTE

-142 GAKGLF
+142 SAKGLY
-148 LYWPTEAIIVTTK
+148 LYWPTE

-189 TTQLIKATKK
+189 TAHLIKGNKK
-199 GKKEKKPSILISI
+199 IPAEKRPSILISL
-212 FALTCLG
+212 FALICLG

-228 QGYVTEEN
+228 RGYVTEKN

-242 VFIMLSILPLVV
+242 FFIMLSILPLVV

-320 AVNNN
+320 AANNN
-325 TKASVLERYPIPFT
+325 TKASVLERYPVPFT
-339 YTSEGDNTFEQK
+339 YTSEGDNSLEQK
-351 HITTIETELTNANFQ
+351 HISTIETELTTSNFQ

-374 LKDTALKESISIMK
+374 LKDIASKEDIMLMK

-393 ALAKQ
+393 AIAQQ
-398 LNRPEITLDSTQVY
+398 LKRPEITIDSTEVY
-412 SISRYSPELLNLV
+412 IISRHSPELLDLV
-425 SNPFAKQHTITLG
+425 SNPFAKQNTITLG

-456 SFALPYLIVMQD
+456 SFAFPHLAVVQD
-468 NVIENMIPH
+468 YVFDNMIPH
-477 IETITVYNYFVEN
+477 IETTVIYNYFVEN
-490 WENAIVPTKNIL
+490 WENAIVPTRNMLRVI
-502 KSLDHDANN
+502 SGDAREF
-511 LYEAHKDE
+511 YKKHTE
-519 EDFIKPFYIHT
+519 ENAQVPFFIHT

-540 NAIAQFFIWAFLG
+540 NAVAQFFIWAFLG

-578 YITITKLGLTESEMF
+578 YITITKLGLTELEMF

-612 IHTIFAIQFLQAMF
+612 VHTLFAVKFLQSMF
-626 SFSLRKEL
+626 SFSLLKETC
-634 LIVLTL
+634 IVLTF

-657 NKLSQHVKI
+657 NKLSQHIKI

>member
-15 SKAYFAHF
+15 SKAYFAYF

-37 VYTYHPRLQSVQSF
+37 VYAYHPRLQSVQSF

-62 TAQFVIVMFSFF
+62 TAQLVIVMFSFF
-74 FLLYSV
+74 FLLYSI

-89 QFGVLTIL
+89 QFGILTIL

-102 QLKKLLFTE
+102 QLKRLLFTE

-142 GAKGLF
+142 SAKGLY
-148 LYWPTEAIIVTTK
+148 LYWPTE

-189 TTQLIKATKK
+189 TAHLIKGNKK
-199 GKKEKKPSILISI
+199 MPAEKRPSILISL
-212 FALTCLG
+212 FALICLG

-228 QGYVTEEN
+228 RGYVTEKN

-242 VFIMLSILPLVV
+242 FFIMLSILPLVI

-292 ARTRSNINVLFIVSM
+292 SRTRSNINVLFIVSM

-320 AVNNN
+320 AANNN
-325 TKASVLERYPIPFT
+325 TKASVLERYPVPFT
-339 YTSEGDNTFEQK
+339 YTSEGDNSLEQK
-351 HITTIETELTNANFQ
+351 HISTIETELTTNNFL

-374 LKDTALKESISIMK
+374 LKDTASKEDIMLMK

-393 ALAKQ
+393 AIAKQ
-398 LNRPEITLDSTQVY
+398 LKRPEITIDSTEVY
-412 SISRYSPELLNLV
+412 IISRHSPELLDLV
-425 SNPFAKQHTITLG
+425 SNPFAKQNTITLG

-456 SFALPYLIVMQD
+456 SFAFPHLAVVQD
-468 NVIENMIPH
+468 YVFDNMIPH
-477 IETITVYNYFVEN
+477 IETTVIYNYFVEN
-490 WENAIVPTKNIL
+490 WENAIVPTKNMLRVI
-502 KSLDHDANN
+502 SGDAREF
-511 LYEAHKDE
+511 YEKHTE
-519 EDFIKPFYIHT
+519 ENAQVPFFIHT

-540 NAIAQFFIWAFLG
+540 NAVAQFFIWAFLG

-612 IHTIFAIQFLQAMF
+612 VHTLFAVKFLQSMF
-626 SFSLRKEL
+626 SFSLLKETC
-634 LIVLTL
+634 IVLTF

-657 NKLSQHVKI
+657 NKLSQHMKI

>member
-15 SKAYFAHF
+15 SKAYFAYF

-37 VYTYHPRLQSVQSF
+37 VYAYHPRLQSVQNF

-62 TAQFVIVMFSFF
+62 TAQLVIVMFSFF
-74 FLLYSV
+74 FLLYSI

-89 QFGVLTIL
+89 QFGILTIL

-102 QLKKLLFTE
+102 QLKRLLFTE

-142 GAKGLF
+142 SAKGLY
-148 LYWPTEAIIVTTK
+148 LYWPTE

-189 TTQLIKATKK
+189 TAHLIKGNKK
-199 GKKEKKPSILISI
+199 IPAEKRPSILISL
-212 FALTCLG
+212 FALICLG

-228 QGYVTEEN
+228 RGYVTEKN

-242 VFIMLSILPLVV
+242 FFIMLSILPLVV

-320 AVNNN
+320 AANNN
-325 TKASVLERYPIPFT
+325 TKASVLERYPVPFT
-339 YTSEGDNTFEQK
+339 YTSEGDNSLEQK
-351 HITTIETELTNANFQ
+351 HISTIETELTTSNFQ

-374 LKDTALKESISIMK
+374 LKDTASKEDIMLMK

-393 ALAKQ
+393 AIAKQ
-398 LNRPEITLDSTQVY
+398 LKRPEITIDSTEVY
-412 SISRYSPELLNLV
+412 IISRHSPELLDLV
-425 SNPFAKQHTITLG
+425 SNPFAKQNTITLG

-456 SFALPYLIVMQD
+456 SFAFPHLAVVQD
-468 NVIENMIPH
+468 YVFDNMIPH
-477 IETITVYNYFVEN
+477 IETTVIYNYFVEN
-490 WENAIVPTKNIL
+490 WENAIVPTRNMLRVI
-502 KSLDHDANN
+502 SGDAREF
-511 LYEAHKDE
+511 YKKHTE
-519 EDFIKPFYIHT
+519 ENAQVPFFIHT
-530 ATDELIYGKG
+530 L
-540 NAIAQFFIWAFLG
+540 
-553 FIFFIGAASVLY
+553 
-565 FRMYNDLTTERQK
+565 RMNSFTVK
-578 YITITKLGLTESEMF
+578 EM
-593 RSATIQL
+593 QL
-600 GILFFVPYIVAG
+600 LN
-612 IHTIFAIQFLQAMF
+612 
-626 SFSLRKEL
+626 S
-634 LIVLTL
+634 L
-640 FGIIEI
+640 FGH
-646 IFFFL
+646 FL
-651 IRSLYI
+651 VLSSLSVRLVSYI
-657 NKLSQHVKI
+657 SVCIMT

>member
-15 SKAYFAHF
+15 SRAYFAYF
-23 VSSAFSIMVFFSFT
+23 ISSAFSIMVFFSFA
-37 VYTYHPRLQSVQSF
+37 VYTYHPRLQNIQSY
-51 QERDPLMNLAS
+51 QEHNPLMNLAS
-62 TAQFVIVMFSFF
+62 TAQFIIVMFSFF
-74 FLLYSV
+74 FLLYSL

-89 QFGVLTIL
+89 QFGVLTVL
-97 GISQR
+97 GISKK
-102 QLKKLLFTE
+102 QLKRLLFTE
-111 NMIIGILSIFIGIQ
+111 NMIIGILAIFVGIQ

-142 GAKGLF
+142 GAKGLY
-148 LYWPTEAIIVTTK
+148 LYWPTQ
-161 AIIVTTVTFIILFLI
+161 AIIVTTVIFIILFFI

-189 TTQLIKATKK
+189 TARLIKNNEKIN
-199 GKKEKKPSILISI
+199 KEKRPSILISL

-242 VFIMLSILPLVV
+242 FFIMLSILPLVV

-266 LFIYIL
+266 LFIFIL
-272 KKRRKFYLK
+272 KKRRKFYMK

-320 AVNNN
+320 AANNS

-339 YTSEGDNTFEQK
+339 YKLEGDHSLEQK
-351 HITTIETELTNANFQ
+351 HITTIENELTNAHFQ
-366 YKKYKFTV
+366 YKKYKFTL
-374 LKDTALKESISIMK
+374 LKDNASKEEIVIMK

-393 ALAKQ
+393 EIAKQ
-398 LNRPEITLDSTQVY
+398 LNRPTVTLNPEEVY
-412 SISRYSPELLNLV
+412 IISGYSPELLNLV
-425 SNPFAKQHTITLG
+425 SNPFAKQNTITLE
-438 SNKKEFHIKGF
+438 SNKKEFYIKGF
-449 INKGIEP
+449 INKRIAP
-456 SFALPYLIVMQD
+456 SFALPNLVVMQD
-468 NVIENMIPH
+468 HAIDNMIPH
-477 IETITVYNYFVEN
+477 IETITVYNYFVED

-502 KSLDHDANN
+502 KSISNDTEKF
-511 LYEAHKDE
+511 YEAHKDA
-519 EDFIKPFYIHT
+519 KHALPVPFTIYT
-530 ATDELIYGKG
+530 ATDELIHNKE
-540 NAIAQFFIWAFLG
+540 NAVAQFFIWTFLG

-565 FRMYNDLTTERQK
+565 FRMYNDLTSEKQK
-578 YITITKLGLTESEMF
+578 YITITKLGLTETEMF

>member
-15 SKAYFAHF
+15 SKAYFAYF

-37 VYTYHPRLQSVQSF
+37 VYAYHPRLQSVQSF

-62 TAQFVIVMFSFF
+62 TAQLVIVMFSFF
-74 FLLYSV
+74 FLLYSI

-89 QFGVLTIL
+89 QFGILTIL

-102 QLKKLLFTE
+102 QLKRLLFTE

-142 GAKGLF
+142 SAKGLY
-148 LYWPTEAIIVTTK
+148 LYWPTE

-189 TTQLIKATKK
+189 TAHLIKGNKK
-199 GKKEKKPSILISI
+199 MPAEKRPSILISL
-212 FALTCLG
+212 FALICLG

-228 QGYVTEEN
+228 RGYVTEKN

-242 VFIMLSILPLVV
+242 FFIMLSILPLVI

-292 ARTRSNINVLFIVSM
+292 SRTRSNINVLFIVSM

-320 AVNNN
+320 AANNN
-325 TKASVLERYPIPFT
+325 TKASVLERYPVPFT
-339 YTSEGDNTFEQK
+339 YTSEGDNSLEQK
-351 HITTIETELTNANFQ
+351 HISTIETELTTNNFL

-374 LKDTALKESISIMK
+374 LKDTASKEDIMLMK
-388 MSDYN
+388 ISDYN
-393 ALAKQ
+393 AIAKQ
-398 LNRPEITLDSTQVY
+398 LKRPEITIDSTEVY
-412 SISRYSPELLNLV
+412 IISRHSPELLDLV
-425 SNPFAKQHTITLG
+425 SNPFAKQNTITLG

-456 SFALPYLIVMQD
+456 SFAFPHLAVVQD
-468 NVIENMIPH
+468 YVFDNMIPH
-477 IETITVYNYFVEN
+477 IETTVIYNYFVEN
-490 WENAIVPTKNIL
+490 WENAIVPTKNMLRVI
-502 KSLDHDANN
+502 SGDAREF
-511 LYEAHKDE
+511 YEKHTE
-519 EDFIKPFYIHT
+519 ENAQVPFFIHT

-540 NAIAQFFIWAFLG
+540 NAVAQFFIWAFLG

-612 IHTIFAIQFLQAMF
+612 VHTLFAVKFLQSMF
-626 SFSLRKEL
+626 SFSLLKETC
-634 LIVLTL
+634 IVLTF

-657 NKLSQHVKI
+657 NKLSQHIKI

>member
-15 SKAYFAHF
+15 SKAYFAYF

-37 VYTYHPRLQSVQSF
+37 VYAYHPRLQSVQSF

-62 TAQFVIVMFSFF
+62 TAQLVIFMFSFF
-74 FLLYSV
+74 FLLYSI

-89 QFGVLTIL
+89 QFGILTIL

-102 QLKKLLFTE
+102 QLKRLLFTE

-142 GAKGLF
+142 SAKGLY
-148 LYWPTEAIIVTTK
+148 LYWPTE

-189 TTQLIKATKK
+189 TAHLIKGNKK
-199 GKKEKKPSILISI
+199 MPAEKRPSILISL
-212 FALTCLG
+212 FALICLG

-228 QGYVTEEN
+228 RGYVTEKN

-242 VFIMLSILPLVV
+242 FFIMLSILPLVI

-292 ARTRSNINVLFIVSM
+292 SRTRSNINVLFIVSM

-320 AVNNN
+320 AANNN
-325 TKASVLERYPIPFT
+325 TKASVLERYPVPFT
-339 YTSEGDNTFEQK
+339 YTSEGDNSLEQK
-351 HITTIETELTNANFQ
+351 HISTIETELTTNNFL

-374 LKDTALKESISIMK
+374 LKDTASKEDIMLMK

-393 ALAKQ
+393 AIAKQ
-398 LNRPEITLDSTQVY
+398 LKRPEITIDSTEVY
-412 SISRYSPELLNLV
+412 IISRHSPELLDLV
-425 SNPFAKQHTITLG
+425 SNPFAKQNTITLG

-456 SFALPYLIVMQD
+456 SFAFPHLAVVQD
-468 NVIENMIPH
+468 YVFDNMIPH
-477 IETITVYNYFVEN
+477 IETTVIYNYFVEN
-490 WENAIVPTKNIL
+490 WENAIVPTKNMLRVI
-502 KSLDHDANN
+502 SGDAREF
-511 LYEAHKDE
+511 YEKHTE
-519 EDFIKPFYIHT
+519 ENDQVPFFIHT

-540 NAIAQFFIWAFLG
+540 NAVAQFFIWAFLG

-612 IHTIFAIQFLQAMF
+612 VHTLFAVKFLQSMF
-626 SFSLRKEL
+626 SFSLLKETC
-634 LIVLTL
+634 IVLTF

-657 NKLSQHVKI
+657 NKLSQHIKI

>member
-15 SKAYFAHF
+15 SKAYFAYF

-37 VYTYHPRLQSVQSF
+37 VYAYHPRLQIINKL
-51 QERDPLMNLAS
+51 QEQDPLMNLAGM
-62 TAQFVIVMFSFF
+62 AQFVIVLFSFF
-74 FLLYSV
+74 FLLYSI

-89 QFGVLTIL
+89 QFGVLTVL
-97 GISQR
+97 GISQK
-102 QLKKLLFTE
+102 QLKRLLFTE
-111 NMIIGILSIFIGIQ
+111 NMIIGMLAIFAGIQ

-142 GAKGLF
+142 NAKGLY
-148 LYWPTEAIIVTTK
+148 LYWPTE
-161 AIIVTTVTFIILFLI
+161 AIIVTTVTFIILFFI

-189 TTQLIKATKK
+189 TTRLIKNNKNKK
-199 GKKEKKPSILISI
+199 DEKRPSILISL
-212 FALTCLG
+212 FALICLG

-228 QGYVTEEN
+228 QGYVTEKN

-242 VFIMLSILPLVV
+242 YLIMLSILPLVI

-266 LFIYIL
+266 LFIFIL
-272 KKRRKFYLK
+272 KKRRKFYMK
-281 QINMLWISDLV
+281 QINMLWISDL
-292 ARTRSNINVLFIVSM
+292 ASRTRSNINVLFIVSM

-320 AVNNN
+320 ASNNN
-325 TKASVLERYPIPFT
+325 TKAAIVERYPFPFT
-339 YTSEGDNTFEQK
+339 YISEGENALEQK
-351 HITTIETELTNANFQ
+351 HIATIETELTNANFQ
-366 YKKYKFTV
+366 YNKHKFTV
-374 LKDTALKESISIMK
+374 LKDTALKEDVALMK

-398 LNRPEITLDSTQVY
+398 LKRPKITLDSTQVY
-412 SISRYSPELLNLV
+412 IISRYSPELLNLV
-425 SNPFAKQHTITLG
+425 SNPFAKQNTIILG

-456 SFALPYLIVMQD
+456 SFALPHLIIMED
-468 NVIENMIPH
+468 HAIENMVPH
-477 IETITVYNYFVEN
+477 IETITIYNYSVEN
-490 WENAIVPTKNIL
+490 WENTIIPTKKMSRTI
-502 KSLDHDANN
+502 SDDAHNFQEKHKVEPIRVPFSIYTAADN
-511 LYEAHKDE
+511 LNYS
-519 EDFIKPFYIHT
+519 
-530 ATDELIYGKG
+530 KG
-540 NAIAQFFIWAFLG
+540 NSIATFFIWTFLG

-612 IHTIFAIQFLQAMF
+612 VHTLFAVKFLQSMLA
-626 SFSLRKEL
+626 FSLLKEL
-634 LIVLTL
+634 LIVLTF

-651 IRSLYI
+651 IR
-657 NKLSQHVKI
+657 

>member
-15 SKAYFAHF
+15 SKAYFAYF

-37 VYTYHPRLQSVQSF
+37 VYAYHPRLQSVQSF

-62 TAQFVIVMFSFF
+62 TAQLVIVMFSFF
-74 FLLYSV
+74 FLLYSI

-89 QFGVLTIL
+89 QFGILTIL

-102 QLKKLLFTE
+102 QLKRLLFTE

-142 GAKGLF
+142 SAKGLY
-148 LYWPTEAIIVTTK
+148 LYWPTE

-189 TTQLIKATKK
+189 TAHLIKGNKK
-199 GKKEKKPSILISI
+199 MPAEKRPSILISL
-212 FALTCLG
+212 FALICLG

-228 QGYVTEEN
+228 QGYVTEKN

-242 VFIMLSILPLVV
+242 FFIMLSILPLVI

-292 ARTRSNINVLFIVSM
+292 SRTRSNINVLFIVSM

-320 AVNNN
+320 AANNN
-325 TKASVLERYPIPFT
+325 TKASVLERYPVPFT
-339 YTSEGDNTFEQK
+339 YTSEGDNSLEQK
-351 HITTIETELTNANFQ
+351 HISTIETELTTNNFL

-374 LKDTALKESISIMK
+374 LKDTASKEDIMLMK

-393 ALAKQ
+393 AIAKQ
-398 LNRPEITLDSTQVY
+398 LKRPEITIDSTEVY
-412 SISRYSPELLNLV
+412 IISRHLPELLDLV
-425 SNPFAKQHTITLG
+425 SNPFAKQNTITLG

-456 SFALPYLIVMQD
+456 SFAFPHLAVVQD
-468 NVIENMIPH
+468 YVFDNMIPH
-477 IETITVYNYFVEN
+477 IETTVIYNYFVEN
-490 WENAIVPTKNIL
+490 WENAIVPTKNMLRVI
-502 KSLDHDANN
+502 SGDAREF
-511 LYEAHKDE
+511 YEKHTE
-519 EDFIKPFYIHT
+519 EKAQVPFFIHT

-540 NAIAQFFIWAFLG
+540 NAVAQFFIWAFLG

-612 IHTIFAIQFLQAMF
+612 VHTLFAVKFLQSMF
-626 SFSLRKEL
+626 SFSLLKETC
-634 LIVLTL
+634 IVLTF

-657 NKLSQHVKI
+657 NKLSQHIKI

>member
-15 SKAYFAHF
+15 SKAYFAYF

-37 VYTYHPRLQSVQSF
+37 VYAYHPRLQSVQSF

-62 TAQFVIVMFSFF
+62 TAQLVIVMFSFF
-74 FLLYSV
+74 FLLYSI

-89 QFGVLTIL
+89 QFGILTIL

-102 QLKKLLFTE
+102 QLKRLLFTE

-142 GAKGLF
+142 SAKGLY
-148 LYWPTEAIIVTTK
+148 LYWPTEAIM
-161 AIIVTTVTFIILFLI
+161 VTTVTFIILFLI

-189 TTQLIKATKK
+189 TAHLIKGNKK
-199 GKKEKKPSILISI
+199 MPAEKRPSILISL
-212 FALTCLG
+212 FALICLG

-228 QGYVTEEN
+228 RGYVTEKN

-242 VFIMLSILPLVV
+242 FFIMLSILPLVI

-292 ARTRSNINVLFIVSM
+292 SRTRSNINVLFIVSM

-320 AVNNN
+320 AANNN
-325 TKASVLERYPIPFT
+325 TKASVLERYPVPFT
-339 YTSEGDNTFEQK
+339 YTSEGDNSLEQK
-351 HITTIETELTNANFQ
+351 HISTIETELTTNNFL

-374 LKDTALKESISIMK
+374 LKDTASKEDIMLMK

-393 ALAKQ
+393 AIAKQ
-398 LNRPEITLDSTQVY
+398 LKRPEITIDSTEVY
-412 SISRYSPELLNLV
+412 IISRHSPELLDLV
-425 SNPFAKQHTITLG
+425 SNPFAKQNTITLG

-456 SFALPYLIVMQD
+456 SFAFPNLAVVQD
-468 NVIENMIPH
+468 YVFDNMIPH
-477 IETITVYNYFVEN
+477 IETTVIYNYFVEN
-490 WENAIVPTKNIL
+490 WENAIVPTKNMLRVI
-502 KSLDHDANN
+502 SGDAREF
-511 LYEAHKDE
+511 YEKHTE
-519 EDFIKPFYIHT
+519 ENAQVPFFIHT

-540 NAIAQFFIWAFLG
+540 NAVAQFFIWAFLG

-612 IHTIFAIQFLQAMF
+612 VHTLFAVKFLQSMF
-626 SFSLRKEL
+626 SFSLLKETC
-634 LIVLTL
+634 IVLTF

-657 NKLSQHVKI
+657 NKLSQHIKI

>member
-15 SKAYFAHF
+15 SKSYFAYF

-37 VYTYHPRLQSVQSF
+37 VYAYHPHLQIMNKL
-51 QERDPLMNLAS
+51 QEQEQDPLMNLAGM
-62 TAQFVIVMFSFF
+62 AQFVIVLFSFF
-74 FLLYSV
+74 FLLYSI

-89 QFGVLTIL
+89 QFGVLTVL
-97 GISQR
+97 GISQK
-102 QLKKLLFTE
+102 QLKRLLFTE
-111 NMIIGILSIFIGIQ
+111 NMIIGMLAIFAGIQ

-142 GAKGLF
+142 SAKGLY
-148 LYWPTEAIIVTTK
+148 LYWPTE
-161 AIIVTTVTFIILFLI
+161 AIIVTTVTFIILFFI

-189 TTQLIKATKK
+189 TTQLIKGTKR
-199 GKKEKKPSILISI
+199 GDKEKKPSILISI
-212 FALTCLG
+212 FALICLA

-228 QGYVTEEN
+228 QGYITEKN
-236 VQNGSV
+236 AQNGSV
-242 VFIMLSILPLVV
+242 FLIMLSILPLVV

-292 ARTRSNINVLFIVSM
+292 SRTRSNINVLFIVSM

-320 AVNNN
+320 AANNN
-325 TKASVLERYPIPFT
+325 TKASVLERYPVPFT
-339 YTSEGDNTFEQK
+339 YTSEGDNSLEQK
-351 HITTIETELTNANFQ
+351 HISTIETELTTNNFL

-374 LKDTALKESISIMK
+374 LKDTASKEDIMLMK

-393 ALAKQ
+393 AIAKQ
-398 LNRPEITLDSTQVY
+398 LKRPEITIDSTEVY
-412 SISRYSPELLNLV
+412 IISRHSPELLDLV
-425 SNPFAKQHTITLG
+425 SNPFAKQNTITLG

-456 SFALPYLIVMQD
+456 SFAFPHLAVVQD
-468 NVIENMIPH
+468 YVFDNMIPH
-477 IETITVYNYFVEN
+477 IETTVIYNYFVEN
-490 WENAIVPTKNIL
+490 WENAIVPTKNMLRVI
-502 KSLDHDANN
+502 SGDAREF
-511 LYEAHKDE
+511 YEKHTE
-519 EDFIKPFYIHT
+519 EKAQVPFFIHT

-540 NAIAQFFIWAFLG
+540 NAVAQFFIWAFLG

-612 IHTIFAIQFLQAMF
+612 VHTLFAVKFLQSMF
-626 SFSLRKEL
+626 SFSLLKETC
-634 LIVLTL
+634 IVLTF

-657 NKLSQHVKI
+657 NKLSQHIKI

>member
-15 SKAYFAHF
+15 SKAYFAYF

-37 VYTYHPRLQSVQSF
+37 VYAYHPRLQSIQSF

-62 TAQFVIVMFSFF
+62 TAQLVIVMFSFF
-74 FLLYSV
+74 FLLYSI

-89 QFGVLTIL
+89 QFGILTIL

-102 QLKKLLFTE
+102 QLKRLLFTE

-142 GAKGLF
+142 SAKGLY
-148 LYWPTEAIIVTTK
+148 LYWPTE

-189 TTQLIKATKK
+189 TAHLIKGNKK
-199 GKKEKKPSILISI
+199 MPAEKRPSILISL
-212 FALTCLG
+212 FALICLG

-228 QGYVTEEN
+228 RGYVTEKN

-242 VFIMLSILPLVV
+242 FFIMLSILPLVI

-292 ARTRSNINVLFIVSM
+292 SRTRSNINVLFIVSM

-320 AVNNN
+320 AANNN
-325 TKASVLERYPIPFT
+325 TKASVLERYPVPFT
-339 YTSEGDNTFEQK
+339 YTSEGDNSLEQK
-351 HITTIETELTNANFQ
+351 HISTIETELTTNNFL

-374 LKDTALKESISIMK
+374 LKDTASKEDIMLMK

-393 ALAKQ
+393 AIAKQ
-398 LNRPEITLDSTQVY
+398 LKRPEITIDSTEVY
-412 SISRYSPELLNLV
+412 IISRHSPELLDLV
-425 SNPFAKQHTITLG
+425 SNPFAKQNTITLG

-456 SFALPYLIVMQD
+456 SFAFPHLAVVQD
-468 NVIENMIPH
+468 YVFDNMIPH
-477 IETITVYNYFVEN
+477 IETTVIYNYFVEN
-490 WENAIVPTKNIL
+490 WENAIVPTKNMLRVI
-502 KSLDHDANN
+502 SGDAREF
-511 LYEAHKDE
+511 YEKHTE
-519 EDFIKPFYIHT
+519 ENAQVPFFIHT

-540 NAIAQFFIWAFLG
+540 NAVAQFFIWAFLG

-612 IHTIFAIQFLQAMF
+612 VHTLFAVKFLQSMF
-626 SFSLRKEL
+626 SFSLLKETC
-634 LIVLTL
+634 IVLTF
-640 FGIIEI
+640 FGLIEI
-646 IFFFL
+646 TFFFL

-657 NKLSQHVKI
+657 NKLSQHIKI